1 MVVEGFTELR
11 PLIDQLLGWC
21 VLVAPLRCV
30 LASSFPFRAWL
41 CLSCARPLREPPG
54 ATACAARVRRLT
66 EQFEDAA
73 AAAAGH
79 AWKVPIS
86 GLVSTYLAGARAT
99 PAPCQPAESR
109 LCRLA
114 YSAARRRLARPVLA

>member
-21 VLVAPLRCV
+21 VLVAPIRCV

-66 EQFEDAA
+66 EQSKDAA
-73 AAAAGH
+73 ATAARH

-86 GLVSTYLAGARAT
+86 GLVKYVSCGCSCDTGA
-99 PAPCQPAESR
+99 CQPAESR